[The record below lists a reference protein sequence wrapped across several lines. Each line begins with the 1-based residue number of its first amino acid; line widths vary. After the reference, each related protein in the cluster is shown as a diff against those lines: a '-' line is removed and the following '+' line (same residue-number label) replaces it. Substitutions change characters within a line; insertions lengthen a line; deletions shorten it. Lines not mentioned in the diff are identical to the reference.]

1 MIPNGV
7 EQDIISRPHLSS
19 FFSFEFDI
27 GDSVVLLTI
36 YEMLSLQAEQNA
48 IRRQNDEANQPL
60 SWSQIRNMP
69 LSSKVWAKTLKKR
82 GKKKRKKRK
91 KRKKKKR

>member
-60 SWSQIRNMP
+60 SWSQIRNVP
-69 LSSKVWAKTLKKR
+69 LSSKVCSVIYRSSCMITCFQKYGQKL
-82 GKKKRKKRK
+82 
-91 KRKKKKR
+91 